1 MFNIEFSREEMAM
14 TDARPQLVSAPSISR
29 SLATVAAGLLI
40 CLGVVIQLGEY
51 ICGRLNATSYWLVHM
66 IATNLWNALL
76 LRLNAPGVGDALR
89 FWPLLLVI
97 FGLAILVAL
106 RPEKPAAAT
115 VSSGERDRS
124 E

>member
-1 MFNIEFSREEMAM
+1 M
-14 TDARPQLVSAPSISR
+14 THTSPQLTSAPSISR

-40 CLGVVIQLGEY
+40 CLGVVIQLGEF

-76 LRLNAPGVGDALR
+76 LRLDAPGIGDALR

-106 RPEKPAAAT
+106 RPENRAMAT
-115 VSSGERDRS
+115 VSGKERDRG